1 MTGEEIANELF
12 HAGKEVK
19 KSFLGVAEASRIN
32 GSIDASV
39 YFQYVQM
46 LKNLNVLYQSMG
58 TGLDNFDQL
67 IEGLSN
73 TVPDLSDLDKENVFV
88 SNFVSVLNSMLMN
101 TIKFRQKYC
110 FIRRNDPVPG
120 LASHIITN
128 LGQIVVSLDNGY
140 IPVIDTINADNLFT
154 DLSKQHSVNAWELYF
169 DQPMAS
175 AFEEIAGDKE
185 VTILDGIPDFMP
197 SYNMDCLMNPE
208 LMAFWR
214 GIMKEYM
221 PVSAA
226 LNDRVRECLDRL
238 PFHNSKK
245 ILGILC
251 RGTDYTNI
259 RPYNHPVQPP
269 LEAVF
274 AKADEFMHN
283 YGCDYCYL
291 ATEDQ
296 EILNAFRNKFQS
308 RLLTTQEIYYESAL
322 KDTINETNSKR
333 CIDAH
338 QKNMEYLTALILLS
352 KCQFFIG
359 GRTSGTVVSMLLSK
373 GFDAEYI
380 WDCGRYGID
389 DALTLKSYI
398 C

>member
-1 MTGEEIANELF
+1 MTQKEIADELF

-19 KSFLGVAEASRIN
+19 KSILGVAEASQIDK
-32 GSIDASV
+32 SIDNSV
-39 YFQYVQM
+39 YFQYVQI
-46 LKNLNVLYQSMG
+46 LKNLNLLYQSMD
-58 TGLDNFDQL
+58 TGLETFDRT
-67 IEGLSN
+67 IEELSN
-73 TVPDLSDLDKENVFV
+73 ASPNLDDENAFV
-88 SNFVSVLNSMLMN
+88 SKFISVLNNMLMN

-110 FIRRNDPVPG
+110 LIRRNDPVPG

-128 LGQIVVSLDNGY
+128 LGQIVVSLNNGY
-140 IPVIDTINADNLFT
+140 IPVIDTINADNIFT
-154 DLSKQHSVNAWELYF
+154 ELSRRHAANAWELYF
-169 DQPMAS
+169 DQPLFPLS
-175 AFEEIAGDKE
+175 EEIMGDKE
-185 VTILDGIPDFMP
+185 VRMLDGIPDFMP
-197 SYNMDCLMNPE
+197 NYNMDCLMNPE

-221 PVSAA
+221 PISDT
-226 LNDRVRECLDRL
+226 LNDKVQECLDRL
-238 PFHNSKK
+238 PFDNRKK
-245 ILGILC
+245 VLGVLC

-259 RPYNHPVQPP
+259 RPYNHPVQPS

-283 YGCDYCYL
+283 YQCDYCYL

-296 EILNAFRNKFQS
+296 EILNAFRKKYQH

-333 CIDAH
+333 CINIH

-352 KCQFFIG
+352 KCRYFIG
-359 GRTSGTVVSMLLSK
+359 GRTSGTVVSMLLSN
-373 GFDAEYI
+373 GFDAEFI
-380 WDCGRYGID
+380 WDYGRYGID
-389 DALTLKSYI
+389 DTLTLKSYI

>member
-1 MTGEEIANELF
+1 MTQQEIADELF

-19 KSFLGVAEASRIN
+19 KSILSVAEASQIDK
-32 GSIDASV
+32 SIDGSV
-39 YFQYVQM
+39 YFQYLQI
-46 LKNLNVLYQSMG
+46 LKNLNLLYQSMD
-58 TGLDNFDQL
+58 TGLKNFDRT
-67 IEGLSN
+67 IEELSN
-73 TVPDLSDLDKENVFV
+73 AGPNLDDESAFV
-88 SNFVSVLNSMLMN
+88 SKFISVLNSMLMN

-110 FIRRNDPVPG
+110 LIRRNDPVPG

-128 LGQIVVSLDNGY
+128 LGQIVVSLNNGY
-140 IPVIDTINADNLFT
+140 IPVIDTINSDNVFT
-154 DLSKQHSVNAWELYF
+154 ELSKRYSTNAWELYF
-169 DQPMAS
+169 DQPLFPLS
-175 AFEEIAGDKE
+175 EEIMGDKE
-185 VTILDGIPDFMP
+185 VKMLDGIPDFMP
-197 SYNMDCLMNPE
+197 NYNMDCLMNPE

-214 GIMKEYM
+214 GIVKKYM
-221 PVSAA
+221 PISDT
-226 LNDRVRECLDRL
+226 LNDKVREWLDRL
-238 PFHNSKK
+238 PFDNGKK
-245 ILGILC
+245 VLGVLC

-259 RPYNHPVQPP
+259 RPYNHPIQPP
-269 LEAVF
+269 LESVF

-283 YGCDYCYL
+283 YQCDYCYL

-296 EILNAFRNKFQS
+296 EILNAFRSKYQN

-333 CIDAH
+333 CINIH

-352 KCQFFIG
+352 KCRYFIG
-359 GRTSGTVVSMLLSK
+359 GRTSGTVVTMLLSN

-380 WDCGRYGID
+380 WDCGRYVID